1 MLVGR
6 ALLAALACLCAVS
19 LVPGAG
25 AAAPAKVYAY
35 PGPGDQVAAPETQ
48 IAFRGVSPGQ
58 LRGITVTGSQSGS
71 HNGTVRADS
80 DGRGGSF
87 LPANPFTP
95 GETVTVD
102 TPLNVVGATQGAFSF
117 KVATP
122 INPFPATHWPAA
134 ARSVGDVWQFHSR
147 PDLVPAAVQILKR
160 GPTAPGDIFLAPQF
174 GPLQDG
180 PEIVDPNG
188 QLIWFKPVHGDTSVS
203 DLRVQSYQGRPVLTW
218 WQGYV
223 TAGIGSGVDIIND
236 SSYRQIA
243 VIHAANGLSADLHEF
258 QLTPSG
264 TALIVAQYPVV
275 WPTGGSHPKGVIDS
289 VVQEIDIPTGLVLF
303 QWDSLDHVPVS
314 DSYEPYP
321 KFNHNP
327 YDYFHVNS
335 VAVDDDGNLVL
346 SGRNT
351 WAAYKVDHRTG
362 AVIWRLGGRHSSFK
376 LARGVYW
383 AFQHDVRIHARND
396 WFITLFDDS
405 AGPPKVHAQ
414 SRGIK
419 LIVNLRQ
426 MTVRQVASHVHVPPL
441 STNFE
446 GNFQQ
451 LPDRH
456 DFLGWGQQA
465 YFTEYDPHGNSIFDG
480 RFVDSGPSRPD
491 ASYRA
496 YRFVWNGTPVTLP
509 AVAAVHRGNST
520 VVYASW
526 NGATNV
532 ASWRVL
538 GGSTIGALT
547 QVGGAR
553 RRGFET
559 AITVPSQSF
568 VEVQALDAG
577 GHVLSTSTTL
587 KVS

>member
-1 MLVGR
+1 VGR
-6 ALLAALACLCAVS
+6 SLLAALACLGAVA

-25 AAAPAKVYAY
+25 AAAPPKVYVY
-35 PGPGDQVAAPETQ
+35 PIPGGQVAAPETQ
-48 IAFRGVSPGQ
+48 IAFRGISPSR
-58 LRGITVTGSQSGS
+58 LAAITVTGSQSGP
-71 HNGTVRADS
+71 HAGTVEADS

-95 GETVTVD
+95 GETVTVA
-102 TPLNVVGATQGAFSF
+102 TPLNVAGATKGTFSF

-122 INPFPATHWPAA
+122 TKAFLATHWPTATRA
-134 ARSVGDVWQFHSR
+134 VGDVWQFHSR
-147 PDLVPAAVQILKR
+147 PDLTPAAVQIVKR
-160 GPTAPGDIFLAPQF
+160 GHTAPGDIFLAPQF
-174 GPLQDG
+174 GPIQVG
-180 PEIVDPNG
+180 PEIVDPHG
-188 QLIWFKPVHGDTSVS
+188 HLIWFKPVHGDTSVA
-203 DLRVQSYQGRPVLTW
+203 DLRVQTYQGRAVLTW

-243 VIHAANGLSADLHEF
+243 VIRAANGLSADLHEF

-275 WPTGGSHPKGVIDS
+275 WTAGGSRPTTVIDS

-314 DSYEPYP
+314 DSYEPRA
-321 KFNHNP
+321 KANHNP
-327 YDYFHVNS
+327 YDYFHANS
-335 VAVDDDGNLVL
+335 VTVDDDGNLVI

-351 WAAYKVDHRTG
+351 WAAYKVNHRTG
-362 AVIWRLGGRHSSFK
+362 AMIWRLGGRHSSFK
-376 LARGVYW
+376 LAPGVYW
-383 AFQHDVRIHARND
+383 AFQHDVRIRARND
-396 WFITLFDDS
+396 RFVTLFDDS
-405 AGPPKVHAQ
+405 AGPPKVHSQ

-419 LIVNLRQ
+419 LIVSLRH
-426 MTVRQVASHVHVPPL
+426 MTVRQVASHVHAPPL

-451 LPDRH
+451 LPNRD
-456 DFLGWGQQA
+456 DFLGWGQAA
-465 YFTEYDPHGNSIFDG
+465 YFTEYDRRGNLIFDG
-480 RFVDSGPSRPD
+480 RFVASNPATPD

-496 YRFVWNGTPVTLP
+496 YRFVWNGTPGTLP
-509 AVAAVHRGNST
+509 AIAAAPRGQST

-547 QVGGAR
+547 QVGGAAS
-553 RRGFET
+553 RGFET
-559 AITVPSQSF
+559 AITVPSQAF